1 MGAAL
6 AETYRSTRYENNREN
21 QILLRHSDLP
31 HWNVPS
37 LVRVSSC
44 LLALHLQSTRTMSD
58 LVYEL
63 VGGPCCGST
72 REIPFAIPSGAH
84 TAFPRS
90 DQEHKANP
98 IYEVY
103 RAEADEVDGD
113 KKYTL
118 VYVGEEEV

>member
-1 MGAAL
+1 MEGVI
-6 AETYRSTRYENNREN
+6 YE
-21 QILLRHSDLP
+21 
-31 HWNVPS
+31 V
-37 LVRVSSC
+37 
-44 LLALHLQSTRTMSD
+44 
-58 LVYEL
+58 
-63 VGGPCCGST
+63 VGGSSCGST